1 MGDENPIRTLGDY
14 SKPSYEG
21 YMNTIELPVG
31 NNMVPLRSDTICGPH
46 NTQYCMEDPEQAFV
60 EYASSRTDEAG
71 EGLVSKFM
79 ASQDARL
86 SKFEADFKR
95 QQGEMTNKIDT
106 VLKAITDQIA
116 GTLPSDTIQTTR
128 ISDTGKAVELLVWVN
143 TEALGTESKE
153 HDTSSNRE
161 RCTSDDVPN
170 GKNIHIPARTK
181 GYSEPTNGSNDDI
194 TNQYECKQT
203 LDVSA
208 GHSLLHDKM
217 TSDHNSLELGIHD
230 HNNEL
235 SRSKLVPKVV
245 PPADKTYTSRQELE
259 LLFHPHIT
267 LLRSWFYWCRE
278 KQEEVKDGRA
288 RRRHDCQEG
297 FGMA

>member
-1 MGDENPIRTLGDY
+1 M
-14 SKPSYEG
+14 
-21 YMNTIELPVG
+21 
-31 NNMVPLRSDTICGPH
+31 PLLDNIIT
-46 NTQYCMEDPEQAFV
+46 EQHLNSIMKEKVDQMF
-60 EYASSRTDEAG
+60 EQSHETCPWTDK
-71 EGLVSKFM
+71 L
-79 ASQDARL
+79 
-86 SKFEADFKR
+86 
-95 QQGEMTNKIDT
+95 
-106 VLKAITDQIA
+106 TDN
-116 GTLPSDTIQTTR
+116 QTT
-128 ISDTGKAVELLVWVN
+128 ELSNQSLESENIHLKKTVAQFQKDFLRMEAHCVN
-143 TEALGTESKE
+143 LELKYQNQALKEGQHGNFESTSNEAKL
-153 HDTSSNRE
+153 NMNL
-161 RCTSDDVPN
+161 DVPN

-235 SRSKLVPKVV
+235 SSSKLVPKVV